1 MDNVLQQCKHRND
14 AGRIESPAD
23 ADQNGVDGLG
33 SYYYDDST
41 NYEVYRDDDEIEDQS
56 SPTPD
61 EPAQDSTS

>member
-1 MDNVLQQCKHRND
+1 MDKVLPQRKRRND
-14 AGRIESPAD
+14 AGQIESPAD
-23 ADQNGVDGLG
+23 ADQIDDGPG